1 MRIPVRIGS
10 IMAGLLVG
18 AASAAAAEP
27 GGEAVRA
34 QLMRVDAEFSQAAQT
49 LGVGE
54 AFLRYADAD
63 ATMLPPGQ
71 GPVTGLAGVREQFAD
86 FPAGTTLAWKPFK
99 AEAAASGDLGYTLGT
114 YEMHGKD
121 KDGKPVV
128 RYGKY
133 CSVWK
138 KQKDGAW
145 KWVVDVGT
153 PSPAP
158 GGQP

>member
-1 MRIPVRIGS
+1 MRMRMVCLSAAVLLRA
-10 IMAGLLVG
+10 AG
-18 AASAAAAEP
+18 AAAAGP
-27 GGEAVRA
+27 ADVEAVKA
-34 QLMRVDAEFSQAAQT
+34 LMKVDAEFSQAAQKI
-49 LGVGE
+49 GVGE
-54 AFLRYADAD
+54 AFVRYADAE
-63 ATMLPPGQ
+63 ATMLPPGEN
-71 GPVTGLAGVREQFAD
+71 PVTGLAGVRAQFKD
-86 FPAGTTLAWKPFK
+86 FPAGTTLAWKPYK

-158 GGQP
+158 

>member
-1 MRIPVRIGS
+1 MRIRMFVT
-10 IMAGLLVG
+10 AAALLVR
-18 AASAAAAEP
+18 AACLAAAGPADA
-27 GGEAVRA
+27 EAVKA
-34 QLMRVDAEFSQAAQT
+34 QLMKVDTEFSQAAQT
-49 LGVGE
+49 IGVGE
-54 AFLRYADAD
+54 AFVRYADAE

-71 GPVTGLAGVREQFAD
+71 NPVTGLAGVRGQFAD
-86 FPAGTTLAWKPFK
+86 FPAGTTLVWKPYK
-99 AEAAASGDLGYTLGT
+99 AEAAASGDFGYTLGT
-114 YEMHGKD
+114 YEMRGKD
-121 KDGKPVV
+121 KEGKPSV

-158 GGQP
+158 

>member
-1 MRIPVRIGS
+1 MVS
-10 IMAGLLVG
+10 L
-18 AASAAAAEP
+18 AAAVLARAAVAAAAGP
-27 GGEAVRA
+27 ADAEAVKA
-34 QLMRVDAEFSQAAQT
+34 QLMKVDAEFSDAVQKI
-49 LGVGE
+49 GVGE

-71 GPVTGLAGVREQFAD
+71 NPVTGLAGVKGQFAD
-86 FPAGTTLAWKPFK
+86 FPAGTALAWKPYK
-99 AEAAASGDLGYTLGT
+99 AEAAASADLGYTLGT

-138 KQKDGAW
+138 KQRDGAW

-158 GGQP
+158 GSP